1 MTMTPAVQRFLAVVP
16 AVTATVLL
24 SAAPQRTTPKFYEDD
39 PIARIAD
46 TQDASGVQAREI
58 SLYYDAM
65 INLFGRPG
73 EQTVERAASVNT
85 IDEVPDSSW
94 YTNRDPV
101 LTPDQVLRGVNDD
114 KGPAPGTW
122 VVSRKANGVS
132 PGFTITDPRGQRYFL
147 KFDPPG
153 YPELGTA
160 TEAIVTRLFHA
171 LGYNVP
177 QSSIATLRPQDL
189 TIAPDARVRTPT
201 GGRRPMQQ
209 SDIDEQLGRA
219 HRSSDGTYRVVA
231 GSALPGRAVEG
242 FKYAGTRSDDPNDV
256 VPHEDRR
263 ELRGLRVFGAWVN
276 HTDAKAINSLDT
288 VVAEGGRSYVRHHL
302 IDFNAA
308 LGSAGIGLR
317 ERRDGYEYLAEP
329 SRAVSNMPTL
339 GLHPRRWMLID
350 YPRYKGVGRF
360 ESKEFIP
367 EEWRPRVPNP
377 AFVRSRPDDTF
388 WAARKLMTLS
398 DDVIRAAVKAG
409 QLSDPAAERF
419 LGDALIERRD
429 KIARAWLT
437 NVNPIV
443 DPALSGAG
451 LLTFRNAA
459 VQRAGSQPPSGYTAV
474 WHRFDNNS
482 GEVQRIAETKST
494 TERIEA
500 PSALPSASGSFV
512 RVDVS
517 ATGGAPSWSLPAH
530 IYFKRTGS
538 GWKLVGF
545 DRMPDAKP
553 MRPGLVGAEP
563 QS

>member
-1 MTMTPAVQRFLAVVP
+1 MRQTSRAKRLLAIVP
-16 AVTATVLL
+16 ALTATALL
-24 SAAPQRTTPKFYEDD
+24 TASPQRTTPRFYDDD
-39 PIARIAD
+39 PIARVED

-65 INLFGRPG
+65 LNLFGRPG
-73 EQTVERAASVNT
+73 EQMVERAASVNT

-94 YTNRDPV
+94 YTNRTPP
-101 LTPDQVLRGVNDD
+101 LTADQVLRGPDD
-114 KGPAPGTW
+114 DTGPAPGTW

-132 PGFTITDPRGQRYFL
+132 PGFTITDSRGRRYFL
-147 KFDPPG
+147 KFDPPR

-160 TEAIVTRLFHA
+160 TEAIVTRLFYA

-177 QSSIATLRPQDL
+177 QSSIGTLRPQDL

-201 GGRRPMQQ
+201 GGRRPMRR
-209 SDIDEQLGRA
+209 SDVDEQLHRA
-219 HRSSDGTYRVVA
+219 HRSADGTYRVVA
-231 GSALPGRAVEG
+231 GSALPGRAIEG
-242 FKYAGTRSDDPNDV
+242 FKYEGTRPDDPNDV
-256 VPHEDRR
+256 VRHEDRR
-263 ELRGLRVFGAWVN
+263 ELRGLRVFGAWLN

-288 VVAEGGRSYVRHHL
+288 VVTEGGRSYVRHHL

-317 ERRDGYEYLAEP
+317 ERRDGYEYLSEP
-329 SRAVSNMPTL
+329 RRAAANIPTL

-350 YPRYKGVGRF
+350 YPNYKGVGRF
-360 ESKEFIP
+360 ESKQFIP

-388 WAARKLMTLS
+388 WAARKLITLS

-409 QLSDPAAERF
+409 QLSDPNAERF

-443 DPALSGAG
+443 DPVLSAG
-451 LLTFRNAA
+451 GSLSFVNAA
-459 VQRAGSQPPSGYTAV
+459 VQQAGSQPPSGYTAV
-474 WHRFDNNS
+474 WNRFDNSS
-482 GEVQRIAETKST
+482 GEVQRLAETTST
-494 TERIEA
+494 TERIQA
-500 PSALPSASGSFV
+500 PEGLPSTPGAFV

-517 ATGGAPSWSLPAH
+517 ATGGAPSWSLPIHA
-530 IYFKRTGS
+530 YFKRTAD

-545 DRMPDAKP
+545 DRMPNAKP

-563 QS
+563 R